1 MSDIIKGK
9 KLSDSD
15 TIKFNEL
22 RNSSSA
28 DRAFIPGIVKDEAN
42 VKIPIGSFVSD
53 SWKQWSE
60 NHNSTSEY
68 PDIASAIYIGPNNE
82 ISGSGHA
89 YVVGE
94 NNKVVATTNE
104 MSDSRG
110 GSYVFGMDNY
120 VNDGFVIGNQ
130 VTALEGSKVFGRDV
144 SANNCSTVIGYNA
157 SAANGSLILSTPS
170 VNSFKKIATD
180 GSLILSMGY
189 RSNTSAIAKDGSI
202 LIGSENNRATG
213 GSVLIGKHNTAEL
226 GSLVIGI
233 NSSGSLGST
242 VIGSNASADGGIAIG
257 KYGEN
262 SNGNT
267 YAAPGGIAIG
277 NYASAINGALSVSI
291 DDKSVYSYAGA
302 IAIGMNCSAYGG
314 SIAMNCGSSDSNNEA
329 NANLGGIII
338 RAGSTCP
345 SSACFGGVVLGDG
358 GSAAYGAGVIG
369 SENNARYGSYAFG
382 VKNNVSYGSFSFGF
396 RNIIERSATNFGED
410 NSAYNSIVFGKNN
423 ETRCEPYLIKKSLA
437 ESAVS
442 AWDDGGVH
450 PNISKTTFG
459 LNYILPTKNV
469 LIGFNNSAKNTR
481 NAYLIGNNNY
491 TETTIEDL
499 ELDCDPNS
507 TATKGQD
514 NDGFTLAFGLANSAI
529 RNYDIAIGKETLA
542 SGGENIVIGTPYT
555 ALNNIQYHIPREDD
569 DENFINVTSYLPAKY
584 IPTKSIG
591 YKNLNIRSN
600 IDGISNIAFES
611 ILSGFELSSYNSNN
625 TNIGAIHNTLI
636 QSEVNIKNITGTGN
650 LFVRNKFYNCSNGSF
665 DNISGSIVVDANNE
679 SINFIDNNFDKTN
692 LISITNN
699 GSSLMFDYNNFNGC
713 AGIKINANNF
723 HNNNIIGGCNTTT
736 ITFSGDQVSD
746 NYLFNSVGAANCNL
760 DLICNNITSNTFKN
774 LNCNKKIISKYG
786 IHFNEI
792 VNTRLEGNTNIN
804 TQDFLSNIIKNS
816 VLNKNISAREINY
829 NIIYGTNLQND
840 IILKNGYLVRN
851 ILTNNESTDSLSNYN
866 YITDNIINNNRL
878 IVLGPVTEENE
889 ITNATFTNNILLN
902 NNCSANR
909 KNEFDAQLIS
919 FSGISHASF
928 NIITNSRVSAYLNE
942 ENEPEE
948 TVFNDNLILNSIVNC
963 ELFGANDASAANFTN
978 NYAFNSYIES
988 NYENKNKSEAFKNNP
1003 VQNNVIFNYSAL
1015 NTNGSLAFCDG
1026 FGGGTNNVSP
1036 ILSNCNAVISLG
1048 QNQIEDSVETSVYGY
1063 DNKIVSAERLY
1074 ILGQHNNI
1082 SADVNRDNLIAGSN
1096 NNISGDIADTI
1107 DRNTILGNGNT
1118 LSGQFVDC
1126 NILGDCNELNN
1137 ETQTVFENDTL
1148 IGLHNKVEFGS
1159 NSTLIGQHNIANGY
1173 NGIAIGE
1180 GLSTTNSQVVVGRF
1194 NEVLP
1199 GTDDRTGQDVTSG
1212 ALFIVGNGS
1221 HTGDDFD
1228 NPTRSN
1234 AMVVS
1239 ADGTVSAKTYKAD
1252 PNSKLGKLFEFLND
1266 STISTTGKLTWDGN
1280 IWSFAQ

>member
-1 MSDIIKGK
+1 MAYIPTVDE
-9 KLSDSD
+9 
-15 TIKFNEL
+15 F
-22 RNSSSA
+22 NSSAQFKVAEWSRNTVA
-28 DRAFIPGIVKDEAN
+28 DGNWLQKNTMRPLKERDDFILSLLKDLGN
-42 VKIPIGSFVSD
+42 TD

-60 NHNSTSEY
+60 NHDSSSDPNY
-68 PDIASAIYIGPNNE
+68 PDASAIYIGPNNK
-82 ISGSGHA
+82 ILGSGHA

-94 NNKVVATTNE
+94 NNQVVAVTNE
-104 MSDSRG
+104 ATYSRG

-170 VNSFKKIATD
+170 ENSFKKIATD

-189 RSNTSAIAKDGSI
+189 WSNTSAIAKDGSI

-291 DDKSVYSYAGA
+291 DDKSVYSHAGA

-314 SIAMNCGSSDSNNEA
+314 SIAMNCGSPDSNNEA

-369 SENNARYGSYAFG
+369 SKNNATYGSYAFG
-382 VKNNVSYGSFSFGF
+382 VENNVSYGSFSFGF

-410 NSAYNSIVFGKNN
+410 NSAYNSIIFGKNN
-423 ETRCEPYLIKKSLA
+423 ESHCEPNLIKKNLV

-442 AWDDGGVH
+442 AWDDGDVH
-450 PNISKTTFG
+450 LNISKTTFG

-507 TATKGQD
+507 TTTKGQD

-542 SGGENIVIGTPYT
+542 SGGENIVIGAPYT
-555 ALNNIQYHIPREDD
+555 ALNNIYYRIPREDD
-569 DENFINVTSYLPAKY
+569 EGFISVTSYLPAKY

-625 TNIGAIHNTLI
+625 TNVGAIHNTLI
-636 QSEVNIKNITGTGN
+636 QSEVNVKNTTGTAN
-650 LFVRNKFYNCSNGSF
+650 LFVRNKFYNCIADSF
-665 DNISGSIVVDANNE
+665 DGLNGIDIDANNKN
-679 SINFIDNNFDKTN
+679 INFIDNNFDKCKRLN
-692 LISITNN
+692 ISNN
-699 GSSLMFDYNNFNGC
+699 GESLMFDYNNFNNC
-713 AGIKINANNF
+713 YGININANYF
-723 HNNNIIGGCNTTT
+723 HG
-736 ITFSGDQVSD
+736 
-746 NYLFNSVGAANCNL
+746 
-760 DLICNNITSNTFKN
+760 
-774 LNCNKKIISKYG
+774 
-786 IHFNEI
+786 
-792 VNTRLEGNTNIN
+792 
-804 TQDFLSNIIKNS
+804 
-816 VLNKNISAREINY
+816 
-829 NIIYGTNLQND
+829 
-840 IILKNGYLVRN
+840 
-851 ILTNNESTDSLSNYN
+851 
-866 YITDNIINNNRL
+866 NIINNNNDSVTSAADLTISGNGFFDNILFDISEATYKQKIIAETARSNIFYHANSKL
-878 IVLGPVTEENE
+878 NIEAYNCLSNNIFCNLTTGGNFNLNANYINDNIFKHVCSNNFVNYYAISDNIISNNVLNISARNKSLSTLFES
-889 ITNATFTNNILLN
+889 NILLN
-902 NNCSANR
+902 NNNLTEKS
-909 KNEFDAQLIS
+909 ELI
-919 FSGISHASF
+919 FINMSGMDYVPF
-928 NIITNSRVSAYLNE
+928 NIISNSRVSAYLNE
-942 ENEPEE
+942 ENEPNES
-948 TVFNDNLILNSIVNC
+948 VFGYNLLLNSIINC

-1048 QNQIEDSVETSVYGY
+1048 QNHIEDSVETLVYGY
-1063 DNKIVSAERLY
+1063 DNKVVSAERLY

-1118 LSGQFVDC
+1118 LSGKFVDC

-1180 GLSTTNSQVVVGRF
+1180 GLSATNSQVVVGRF
-1194 NEVLP
+1194 NALCE
-1199 GTDDRTGQDVTSG
+1199 GTDDRDGHTPDSG
-1212 ALFIVGNGS
+1212 VLFIVGNGT
-1221 HTGDDFD
+1221 HTEPSDYTEADVLASYEEA
-1228 NPTRSN
+1228 NIQRSN
-1234 AMVVS
+1234 AMIVS
-1239 ADGTVSAKTYKAD
+1239 ADGTVSARTYKAD
-1252 PNSKLGKLFEFLND
+1252 PGTPLGKLFDFLTTATLGTGNLHWDASD
-1266 STISTTGKLTWDGN
+1266 SK
-1280 IWSFAQ
+1280 WSIQ

>member
-1 MSDIIKGK
+1 MANIP
-9 KLSDSD
+9 
-15 TIKFNEL
+15 TVEEF
-22 RNSSSA
+22 NSSAQFKVAEWSRNTVA
-28 DRAFIPGIVKDEAN
+28 DGNWLQKNTMRPLKERDDFILSLLKDLGN
-42 VKIPIGSFVSD
+42 TD

-60 NHNSTSEY
+60 NHNSTSDSDY
-68 PDIASAIYIGPNNE
+68 PDASAIYIGPNNK
-82 ISGSGHA
+82 ILGSGHA

-94 NNKVVATTNE
+94 NNQVVATANTATYN
-104 MSDSRG
+104 RC

-130 VTALEGSKVFGRDV
+130 VTALEGSKVFGRNV
-144 SANNCSTVIGYNA
+144 SANNCSTVIGYDA
-157 SAANGSLILSTPS
+157 SAANGSLILSTPT

-180 GSLILSMGY
+180 GSLILSIGY
-189 RSNTSAIAKDGSI
+189 HSNTSAIAKDGSI
-202 LIGSENNRATG
+202 LIGTENNKATG
-213 GSVLIGKHNTAEL
+213 GSVLIGKHNTAEA

-291 DDKSVYSYAGA
+291 DDKSVYSHAGA

-314 SIAMNCGSSDSNNEA
+314 SIAMNCGSPDSNNEA

-396 RNIIERSATNFGED
+396 RNIIECSATNFGED

-423 ETRCEPYLIKKSLA
+423 ETHCEPNLIKKTMV
-437 ESAVS
+437 ESAYYNWNGSQINPS
-442 AWDDGGVH
+442 ASGTYIFD
-450 PNISKTTFG
+450 N
-459 LNYILPTKNV
+459 ILPTKNV
-469 LIGFNNSAKNTR
+469 LIGFNNTAKNTR

-542 SGGENIVIGTPYT
+542 SGGENIVIGAPNINYSSTNYT
-555 ALNNIQYHIPREDD
+555 IYVEGAVDTITGVKTTQRLVYN
-569 DENFINVTSYLPAKY
+569 
-584 IPTKSIG
+584 TKSIG

-600 IDGISNIAFES
+600 IDGVSNIAFES
-611 ILSGFELSSYNSNN
+611 ILSGFELSSYNSND
-625 TNIGAIHNTLI
+625 TNVGAIQNTLI
-636 QSEVNIKNITGTGN
+636 NSNVNVKDITGNGN
-650 LFVRNKFYNCSNGSF
+650 LFIRNNFYNCYDSGLTDGIIINGNNSNIKF
-665 DNISGSIVVDANNE
+665 TDNDFNKSYD
-679 SINFIDNNFDKTN
+679 
-692 LISITNN
+692 ITVTPYN
-699 GSSLMFDYNNFNGC
+699 SSLYFGRNNFNNSIAIDITANYFNGNNIDKEGC
-713 AGIKINANNF
+713 DKLKLSGYDF
-723 HNNNIIGGCNTTT
+723 SNNIIRNISYG
-736 ITFSGDQVSD
+736 TF
-746 NYLFNSVGAANCNL
+746 
-760 DLICNNITSNTFKN
+760 DLICNAVVNNTFTNCCSLKTISASNT
-774 LNCNKKIISKYG
+774 II
-786 IHFNEI
+786 
-792 VNTRLEGNTNIN
+792 GNNIN
-804 TQDFLSNIIKNS
+804 LLCNADDIIA
-816 VLNKNISAREINY
+816 KNISFNDFKNVNINNISATEITD
-829 NIIYGTNLQND
+829 NIINNITANND
-840 IILKNGYLVRN
+840 IILPNYGIFARN
-851 ILTNNESTDSLSNYN
+851 IIQNCFKINELSNYN
-866 YITDNIINNNRL
+866 FITDNIINNNIL
-878 IVLGPVTEENE
+878 TIKGTATEENE
-889 ITNATFTNNILLN
+889 IIDASFTNNILLN
-902 NNCSANR
+902 NNCSADR

-948 TVFNDNLILNSIVNC
+948 TVFNDNLILNSIINC

-978 NYAFNSYIES
+978 NYVFNSYIES
-988 NYENKNKSEAFKNNP
+988 NYENKNKSKAFKNNP

-1063 DNKIVSAERLY
+1063 DNKVVSAERLY

-1137 ETQTVFENDTL
+1137 DSEIVFENDTL
-1148 IGLHNKVEFGS
+1148 IGMHNKVEFGS
-1159 NSTLIGQHNIANGY
+1159 NSTLIGHHNIVSGY
-1173 NGIAIGE
+1173 NSVLIGE
-1180 GLSTTNSQVVVGRF
+1180 GLSATNSQVVVGRF

-1199 GTDDRTGQDVTSG
+1199 GTDDRNGQDVTAG
-1212 ALFIVGNGS
+1212 ALFIVGNGF

-1228 NPTRSN
+1228 NPNRSN

-1252 PNSKLGKLFEFLND
+1252 PTTPLGKLFDFLTTATLEIGTLKWTGSD
-1266 STISTTGKLTWDGN
+1266 WTI
-1280 IWSFAQ
+1280 QQ